1 MFLFIFSHS
10 SVRCVRLACVCVCL
24 CERTFGKQAK
34 QDSPR
39 CPYSTWFCPLL
50 SSVSDSCLSAFSEN
64 PSIRVLKTGP
74 SWPAWIFL
82 RGLWRT
88 LPWCTSGQRCAAT
101 FSWIHF
107 CWLVEVTQCLYAAS
121 LLTPRCLAY
130 CSVMSGKLWGS
141 DLKKK
146 KTAVRS
152 LQVEFY
158 FFRKTNLM
166 IRLLFMKTKTE
177 HASGGRV
184 SQRQIKKESPNPN
197 PNL

>member
-10 SVRCVRLACVCVCL
+10 SVRCVRPACVCVCL

-50 SSVSDSCLSAFSEN
+50 SSVSCLSAFSDN
-64 PSIRVLKTGP
+64 PSNRVLETGP
-74 SWPAWIFL
+74 SSPAWIFL

-88 LPWCTSGQRCAAT
+88 LPWRTNGQRCAAT

-121 LLTPRCLAY
+121 LLTPCCLAY
-130 CSVMSGKLWGS
+130 CSVMSGLCEGVIFFFFKLPS
-141 DLKKK
+141 DHFRLSFISSERQ
-146 KTAVRS
+146 TRWSDSS
-152 LQVEFY
+152 LWRQKQSTLVVDVQVKD
-158 FFRKTNLM
+158 R
-166 IRLLFMKTKTE
+166 
-177 HASGGRV
+177 
-184 SQRQIKKESPNPN
+184 
-197 PNL
+197 